1 MLFGGVEPARAES
14 PAPTAS
20 MPHPHAYGI
29 LIGNN
34 AGGAGQQPLHYA
46 EDDAKRMAEVLRQ
59 LGRYG
64 TSDLN
69 VLTKPTS
76 AAILSAVDDVTRKLQ
91 EHARKGEQAVLVFY
105 YSGHAK
111 ANSFSLGG
119 DELAIAQLRE
129 KLRQIPTT
137 LTLVILD
144 ACQSGQFAR
153 VKGAEPAADFSFNS
167 VSRLTTKGIA
177 VMASSSGQE
186 LSQESDELKGSYF
199 THHLITALRGA
210 ADADSDGRVSLDEA
224 YRYAYRRTLSSTSQ
238 TQVGSQHVTLDIDL
252 AGQGDVPVTY
262 PAEARSQLELPAGMD
277 GKVLVLQK
285 PSGNVAAEVQKA
297 PGAPLRLAF
306 AAGAYEATVRAN
318 GKVLRCNLALAD
330 DRVVAVDFGLCD
342 EVKRSGVAKGD
353 GMGDGIESPV
363 SEMPPDV
370 PTETSSA
377 PNKPW
382 NAEITW
388 GLTASTTDAYDARLE
403 EFGYKPPYNTLPAFR
418 LSAAMSRAFTEN
430 VAFGVRLSTL
440 ARDTYERRITGSTD
454 TFDWAGY
461 GAMAFARA
469 SFVVLGRHPGWALSA
484 YGQGGAGVAMAR
496 TTLKV
501 SPNGAY
507 APGNDETEFGLLLGA
522 SGGIELRKGHSTFA
536 MFTQAGYD
544 YAPAMRSLTGE
555 THSVG
560 GWFFEPFGARFY
572 F

>member
-1 MLFGGVEPARAES
+1 
-14 PAPTAS
+14 

-34 AGGAGQQPLHYA
+34 AGGAGQQPLRYA
-46 EDDAKRMAEVLRQ
+46 EDDARRMAEVLRQ

-64 TSDLN
+64 TSDLQ

-76 AAILSAVDDVTRKLQ
+76 AAILSAVDDVTRKMQ

-119 DELAIAQLRE
+119 DELAIAQLRD

-238 TQVGSQHVTLDIDL
+238 TQVGTQHVTLDIDL

-262 PAEARSQLELPAGMD
+262 PAEARSQLELPAAMD

-306 AAGAYEATVRAN
+306 AAGAYEATIRAN

-330 DRVVAVDFGLCD
+330 DRVVAVDLGLCD
-342 EVKRSGVAKGD
+342 DVKRSGVAKGD
-353 GMGDGIESPV
+353 GEGETEGVESPA
-363 SEMPPDV
+363 SQPPDV
-370 PTETSSA
+370 PATTRPA
-377 PNKPW
+377 AKTPW
-382 NAEITW
+382 SAEITVGYA
-388 GLTASTTDAYDARLE
+388 GLTTDAYNARLE
-403 EFGYKPPYNTLPAFR
+403 EFGYRGKSWLPGTFR
-418 LSAAMSRAFTEN
+418 ISAAASRAFTEN
-430 VAFGVRLSTL
+430 VSLGVRLNTL
-440 ARDTYERRITGSTD
+440 GADTYERNVSGNVD
-454 TFDWAGY
+454 KFDWAGY

-469 SFVVLGRHPGWALSA
+469 SVVVVGRAHSWTLSL
-484 YGQGGAGVAMAR
+484 YGQGGAGIAMAR
-496 TTLKV
+496 TTL
-501 SPNGAY
+501 STSARS
-507 APGNDETEFGLLLGA
+507 APSERHDETEFGLLLGA
-522 SGGIELRKGHSTFA
+522 TGGFEVRKSAFA
-536 MFTQAGYD
+536 MFAQAGYD

-560 GWFFEPFGARFY
+560 GWFLEPFGARFY